1 MEVRGGCGYIE
12 EWSDPRLV
20 RDAHLGSIW
29 EGTSNIVALDVIRAV
44 KRENSLP
51 ALQAH
56 FGGLLDDSAVTPAF
70 GAALRDALARAAAL
84 AATAAHEGGDVLAR
98 QAASALYHVCSAIAM
113 AWEGARSGSPQRI
126 QWAQGV
132 LLHRVLPRDPLAP
145 DAVPTG
151 WNAPAIEQQAATA

>member
-1 MEVRGGCGYIE
+1 
-12 EWSDPRLV
+12 V

-29 EGTSNIVALDVIRAV
+29 EGTSNIVALDVIRV

-56 FGGLLDDSAVTPAF
+56 SAACSTTAPWRGLRRRPARCT
-70 GAALRDALARAAAL
+70 GARSGLARPRR
-84 AATAAHEGGDVLAR
+84 TKMTTCWRID
-98 QAASALYHVCSAIAM
+98 ASTLYHVCSAIAM
-113 AWEGARSGSPQRI
+113 AWEGARARLY

-145 DAVPTG
+145 DAVPAA
-151 WNAPAIEQQAATA
+151 WNAPAIEKQAATA